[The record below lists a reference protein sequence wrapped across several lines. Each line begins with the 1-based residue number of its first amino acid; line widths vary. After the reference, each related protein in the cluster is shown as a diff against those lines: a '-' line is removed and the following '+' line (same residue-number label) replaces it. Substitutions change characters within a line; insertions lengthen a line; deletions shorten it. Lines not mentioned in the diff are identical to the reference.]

1 MDLRRLRLGEW
12 LAAAGGVLMIVSL
25 FLPWYE
31 GVSGYEALS
40 LIDLLLTLLAL
51 LALALAVLQATR
63 DSPALPVGAGVLAA
77 AFGIVGVLLVVFR
90 LIDDPFSG
98 AEVRAGAWLG
108 LLAALAIE
116 VGAWRS
122 IASEYVEGLP
132 PDLEPELRPTPA
144 P

>member
-25 FLPWYE
+25 LLPWYQ
-31 GVSGYEALS
+31 GASGYEALTVT
-40 LIDLLLTLLAL
+40 DVLLTLIAL
-51 LALALAVLQATR
+51 LALALTVLQATR
-63 DSPALPVGAGVLAA
+63 DSPALPVAAGVLTV
-77 AFGIVGVLLVVFR
+77 AFGAVGVLLVVFR

-108 LLAALAIE
+108 LFAALAI
-116 VGAWRS
+116 VGGAWRS

-132 PDLEPELRPTPA
+132 PDVEPELRATPA